1 MNIKAMAVAA
11 LCCAMQL
18 TPSVAQDKHNLVP
31 DTPSA
36 APDYFCTWNLQGYVV
51 SYTGGDPTREAMNEE
66 YMFGKGKY
74 QDWVNVSYPTIRKD
88 LYFVMDDSWDIPQDV
103 NTPSNPYLGTV
114 ELDTTRFPRSKG
126 MPPKGSNNLPTA

>member
-1 MNIKAMAVAA
+1 MAVAA

-114 ELDTTRFPRSKG
+114 ELDATRFPSWMK
-126 MPPKGSNNLPTA
+126 